1 MLTLRKMASME
12 PRQRSNL
19 MQNQTKN
26 LSPSTESAIKAL
38 MPLYPE
44 RRAALIPALF
54 LAQKDA
60 GELSDAVQDRVAAL
74 LDIPAPWVREVV
86 TFYPMFHEHKVG
98 KCHIG
103 VCRTLSCAM
112 RGSRTLVQKLEKE
125 LNIKA
130 GETTPDGL
138 FTLST
143 MECLASCGTAPM
155 MMVNERY
162 EENLDWTK
170 VKAIVDRVRQGGAP

>member
-1 MLTLRKMASME
+1 
-12 PRQRSNL
+12 
-19 MQNQTKN
+19 MQDHTHHGNHGHKEAK
-26 LSPSTESAIKAL
+26 LSDATENAIKGL
-38 MPLYPE
+38 LPLYPE
-44 RRAALIPALF
+44 NRAALIPALF
-54 LAQKDA
+54 LAQKEA
-60 GELSDAVQDRVAAL
+60 GELNDAVQARVAAL
-74 LDIPAPWVREVV
+74 LDIPPPWVKEVV
-86 TFYPMFHEHKVG
+86 TFYPMFHQHQVG

-112 RGSRTLVQKLEKE
+112 RGSRTLVKKLEEE
-125 LNIKA
+125 LQIKA
-130 GETTPDGL
+130 GETTKDGL

-170 VKAIVDRVRQGGAP
+170 VKAIVDRVRSGGAP